1 MAKPTKL
8 WYLVALFLGIFG
20 GIIGYFAVKDED
32 KEMAKNLLLI
42 GIIVT
47 FIIPIIYLMLFI
59 FAFSIFH

>member
-59 FAFSIFH
+59 FVFSIFH